1 MSGTLYLVATPI
13 GNMKDI
19 SSRAISIL
27 SSVDAILSE
36 DTRNSIHLLR
46 QYNINTELIS
56 FHEYSSEKKLKNV
69 LNALKEGQDLA
80 LVSDAGT
87 PLISDPGY
95 FLVKQVLD
103 NNFKVIS
110 VPGPSALISALVA
123 SGLSTNK
130 FIFEGFPPRKKLE
143 LRSLLKTF
151 EFETRTIIF
160 YESPKRIIN
169 LVESILK
176 TLGDQRRICV
186 AREISKIHEM
196 YITKSPSE
204 LLKEFDTN
212 PFLKKG
218 EAVVILEGATNSS
231 KALDENLEF
240 LFSELKEHISLN
252 NFSKIFS
259 KVSNLSKKEI
269 YNKFIE

>member
-1 MSGTLYLVATPI
+1 MAGTLYLVATPI
-13 GNMKDI
+13 GNLEDI

-27 SSVDAILSE
+27 KSVDAILSE

-46 QYNINTELIS
+46 KYNINSDLIS
-56 FHEYSSEKKLKNV
+56 FHEYSSDKKIKNT
-69 LNALKEGQDLA
+69 LNALKEGKDLA
-80 LVSDAGT
+80 LISDAGT
-87 PLISDPGY
+87 PLISDPGF
-95 FLVKQVLD
+95 FLVQQVLD

-123 SGLSTNK
+123 SGMSTKK

-143 LRSLLKTF
+143 LRRLLKTF

-169 LVESILK
+169 LVESILEV
-176 TLGDQRRICV
+176 LGDQRRICV

-218 EAVVILEGATNSS
+218 EAVVILQGATNSS
-231 KALDENLEF
+231 EALDENLEF
-240 LFSELKEHISLN
+240 LFSELKGHISLN